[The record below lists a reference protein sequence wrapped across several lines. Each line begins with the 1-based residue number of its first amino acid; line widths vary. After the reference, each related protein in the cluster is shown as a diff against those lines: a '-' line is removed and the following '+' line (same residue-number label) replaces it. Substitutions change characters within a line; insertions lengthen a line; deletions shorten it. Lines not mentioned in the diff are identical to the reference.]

1 MDHLRHQNYKSEDT
15 EMEYLNNMQEN
26 RILKVKNRPLQ
37 LEKKFKELKDKELRG
52 KKTKFGKE
60 IE

>member
-1 MDHLRHQNYKSEDT
+1 
-15 EMEYLNNMQEN
+15 MEYLNNMQEN